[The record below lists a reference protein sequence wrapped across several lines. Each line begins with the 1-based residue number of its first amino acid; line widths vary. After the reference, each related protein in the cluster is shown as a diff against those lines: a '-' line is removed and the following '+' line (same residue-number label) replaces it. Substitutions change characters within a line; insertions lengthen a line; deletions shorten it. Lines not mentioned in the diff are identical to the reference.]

1 MPPTPFPKSLLQ
13 PKPCLWPFQA
23 TLGQFQEDPCMIQ
36 PKAPQI
42 LYTFC
47 KTPNT
52 QSTVRRERPRSS
64 PKCGAGVPTF
74 SVPLLSGASSSE
86 QRSGLLPLL
95 VGGGGTRPYSPSQA
109 LPWGLLVGL
118 HPLFS
123 AGTQRKGGR
132 APAARL
138 NLGRMPRGW
147 TRAGHG
153 ASWGDW
159 LAGEIRRQQ
168 GWEQGKGR
176 GSLGWHAHQSMA
188 LKSPGPKVR
197 VQITAHQLPGCV
209 ALCQQAA
216 L

>member
-1 MPPTPFPKSLLQ
+1 MGPVSPLS
-13 PKPCLWPFQA
+13 PCLCSQ
-23 TLGQFQEDPCMIQ
+23 GQV
-36 PKAPQI
+36 
-42 LYTFC
+42 L
-47 KTPNT
+47 
-52 QSTVRRERPRSS
+52 QSREV
-64 PKCGAGVPTF
+64 GF
-74 SVPLLSGASSSE
+74 SLSWW
-86 QRSGLLPLL
+86 
-95 VGGGGTRPYSPSQA
+95 GGGTRPYSPFQA
-109 LPWGLLVGL
+109 LPWGLPVGL

-159 LAGEIRRQQ
+159 PAGEIRRQQ

-197 VQITAHQLPGCV
+197 VQIAAHQLPGCV
-209 ALCQQAA
+209 ALRQQAA